1 MPPFFPF
8 IKPEHSMEA
17 VVFRGEG
24 ESRLKGAAE
33 SRIKQPTDAVA
44 LFDRRH
50 PGWVQGPARAE

>member
-1 MPPFFPF
+1 
-8 IKPEHSMEA
+8 MEA

-44 LFDRRH
+44 LFNRRH